1 MLFRTS
7 TKQAPWTI
15 VESNDK
21 YYSRVKTLQTIA
33 QAMESKLPKK
43 DSK

>member
-1 MLFRTS
+1 
-7 TKQAPWTI
+7 

-21 YYSRVKTLQTIA
+21 YYSRVKTLQTIVT
-33 QAMESKLPKK
+33 AMEAKIPKGK